1 MEVQQHVRPAQHGLG
16 LAPRAADEAWIAVQG
31 VEQRPALEPELLHPL
46 QEGRDHVGL
55 PVGIAGGAQLL
66 EPVDVAPQAAE
77 PQGVLQVHPEVA
89 TAVGEA
95 GDLVD
100 RDDGRGH
107 VASAVTVAAVAR
119 AGRSWN
125 PINWIRRWRTAC
137 RTRVSHSVRSS
148 SSRSTR

>member
-1 MEVQQHVRPAQHGLG
+1 EMRLPLPVQR
-16 LAPRAADEAWIAVQG
+16 
-31 VEQRPALEPELLHPL
+31 VEERPALEPELLHPL
-46 QEGRDHVGL
+46 LEGRDHGGL
-55 PVGIAGGAQLL
+55 PRGIAGRAQLL

-107 VASAVTVAAVAR
+107 VSSAVSVAAVAR
-119 AGRSWN
+119 AGRSRN
-125 PINWIRRWRTAC
+125 PISWIPRLRVAC
-137 RTRVSHSVRSS
+137 RTRGGDGVRSS
-148 SSRSTR
+148 TSRLRRATVAQL